1 MLQPNSRHIL
11 SFLLIYIFNR
21 MWYIYK
27 REEGGIMN
35 DRLINEVTK
44 GNVMAF
50 YKSTEWNKKR
60 LEILRRD
67 HFECQK
73 CKHIKHQLS
82 RATVV
87 HHKVHLRDDP
97 FLMLDDDNLISLCD
111 TCHNEEHPEKRIK
124 NKRKHFRNEE
134 RW

>member
-1 MLQPNSRHIL
+1 MYLNE
-11 SFLLIYIFNR
+11 Y
-21 MWYIYK
+21 
-27 REEGGIMN
+27 
-35 DRLINEVTK
+35 LINEILK
-44 GNVMAF
+44 ANIMFF
-50 YKSTEWNKKR
+50 YRSKEWKKKR
-60 LEILRRD
+60 LEILKRD

-73 CKHIKHQLS
+73 CKHVKQRLT